1 MAGLHDLSETAGV
14 LGFFLGAGSLWLG
27 IANYRHTRSAPAR
40 EEQRRERTALRE
52 LLLCVKTDLLAAC
65 KTIADAGDLAPDPPA
80 SLQTLRD
87 AIPRFMRI
95 IDIPDNDKLHLV
107 DVSVFTSE
115 SAWSSVARYVEDS
128 KRNDPIFDTSSGR
141 KRAAVEAQA
150 KDTFQ
155 ASIRV
160 IDMTIDIIQSVNG
173 T

>member
-1 MAGLHDLSETAGV
+1 
-14 LGFFLGAGSLWLG
+14 
-27 IANYRHTRSAPAR
+27 
-40 EEQRRERTALRE
+40 
-52 LLLCVKTDLLAAC
+52 
-65 KTIADAGDLAPDPPA
+65 
-80 SLQTLRD
+80 
-87 AIPRFMRI
+87 MRI